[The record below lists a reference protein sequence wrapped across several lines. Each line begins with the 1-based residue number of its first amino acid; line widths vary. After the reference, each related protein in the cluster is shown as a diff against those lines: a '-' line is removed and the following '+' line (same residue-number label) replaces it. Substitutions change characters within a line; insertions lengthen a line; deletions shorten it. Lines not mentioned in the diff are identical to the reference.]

1 MLEIEQHTKLP
12 RLLDLDDSPSV
23 TRRRRYWRYV
33 HRWRRRLSYLWRQ
46 DVPGESDGVEIARG
60 VDDLLA
66 ITLLLDYFR
75 RSGYADMPPIPEVYE
90 HLSRP
95 TVAAIATAIAATVA
109 DPFVSAVLDPQAFA
123 DTLPVPRRVV
133 IDNWQRRLGDATWLL
148 YRDRR
153 IPLSLFGDFHQV
165 CTGNPLNTES
175 SDTEGRGK
183 RRERGMFYTPAPI
196 VDYLVATTL
205 APLLSDR
212 HPEEILQLRVLDPSC
227 GCGAFLIACFR
238 YLSAWL
244 EHHPDCDNETARRLS
259 LELIERVLHG
269 CDIDPGAVSWTIRL
283 QLLAA
288 WETLRSLTD
297 SQSVESTLSV
307 PALQDT
313 IRCRSFLDLA
323 TVQSSPSPSLLS
335 YDAIL
340 GGPPFVRFEQLY
352 NTQRD
357 QLPLYRRRYLS
368 ARQGQYDLYMLFIE
382 QALDL
387 LNEGGRVAF
396 SLSNSFLRSDSGRM
410 VRGYIAAN
418 ACVEEIVE
426 FEDPKT
432 YDDAATQIALL
443 RLRKVIPRCEGRY
456 AVIEGRG
463 RLRRKLEQLASDQP
477 DSDISTRSLPP
488 EATASSR
495 WKLASSDDSRWL
507 ERVRLSGVPLGRLV
521 AVEFGLS
528 TGIDRLL
535 LLKKTGQVAGG
546 IVLAKSRD
554 NKDHTIRLEETATRS
569 VVRGHQLRGYQPP
582 KLQHVYP
589 FPYDTKGR
597 AFVEDDLR
605 VRFPLMYAYLLRKQA
620 ELSKRTLAKGCPWHS
635 TFCRQPE
642 RLAQGPR
649 LLSAKITSGNSFSL
663 IDNSQLLAHNSVVVL
678 TDRRGTLDLYYLLGI
693 VNSKIFTRY
702 VSLTMPKINVGRYS
716 LQLSRLRRF
725 PVPDP
730 ENKKTRKT
738 SQAISSLVHDIVQQS
753 LRRPPSQELFTAID
767 RQVADLYGVD
777 P

>member
-1 MLEIEQHTKLP
+1 MLEIAQHTKLP
-12 RLLDLDDSPSV
+12 RLLDLDDSPSA

-46 DVPGESDGVEIARG
+46 DVPGESDWAEIARG

-66 ITLLLDYFR
+66 IALLLDYFR
-75 RSGYADMPPIPEVYE
+75 RTGHADFPPIAEI
-90 HLSRP
+90 HQRLSRP
-95 TVAAIATAIAATVA
+95 TVAAIAIAIATTVT
-109 DPFVSAVLDPQAFA
+109 DPFVSAVLDPQIIS
-123 DTLPVPRRVV
+123 DTLPVPCRVV
-133 IDNWQRRLGDATWLL
+133 ADNWQRRLGNATWLL

-153 IPLSLFGDFHQV
+153 IPLSFFGDFHQI
-165 CTGNPLNTES
+165 CMANPLDTEP
-175 SDTEGRGK
+175 SDTEGRGN
-183 RRERGMFYTPAPI
+183 RRARGMFYTPAPI

-205 APLLSDR
+205 APLLRDR
-212 HPEEILQLRVLDPSC
+212 RPEEVLQLRVLDPSC
-227 GCGAFLIACFR
+227 GCGAFLIACYR
-238 YLSAWL
+238 YVSTWF

-259 LELIERVLHG
+259 LEVIERVLYG

-288 WETLRSLTD
+288 WETLRSHTD
-297 SQSVESTLSV
+297 SQSFESTLSV
-307 PALQDT
+307 PSLQDT
-313 IRCRSFLDLA
+313 IRCKSFLNLA
-323 TVQSSPSPSLLS
+323 TFQSSPSPSSLS
-335 YDAIL
+335 YDAII
-340 GGPPFVRFEQLY
+340 GGPPFVRLEQLHR
-352 NTQRD
+352 TQWD

-443 RLRKVIPRCEGRY
+443 RLRKVRPRYEGRY

-463 RLRRKLEQLASDQP
+463 RLRHKLEQLASGHP
-477 DSDISTRSLPP
+477 DSDISTRPLPP
-488 EATASSR
+488 EAMVSSR
-495 WKLASSDDSRWL
+495 WKLASSDDGRWL
-507 ERVRLSGVPLGRLV
+507 ERVRQAGVPLGHLV
-521 AVEFGLS
+521 SIESGLS

-535 LLKKTGQVAGG
+535 LLKKIGRAADG
-546 IVLAKSRD
+546 IIIAKSRG
-554 NKDHTIRLEETATRS
+554 NNDHTIQLEETATRS
-569 VVRGHQLRGYQPP
+569 VVRGYQLRGCQPP

-589 FPYDTKGR
+589 FPYDAKGR
-597 AFVEDDLR
+597 TFVEDDLR
-605 VRFPLMYAYLLRKQA
+605 VRFPLMYAYLLRKQT
-620 ELSKRTLAKGCPWHS
+620 ELSKRDLAKGCPWHS
-635 TFCRQPE
+635 PFYRQPE

-649 LLSAKITSGNSFSL
+649 LMSAKITSGNSFSIINDL
-663 IDNSQLLAHNSVVVL
+663 QLLAHSSVVVL
-678 TDRRGTLDLYYLLGI
+678 TDHTGTLDPYYLLGI

-702 VSLTMPKINVGRYS
+702 ISLTMPKINVGRYS

-730 ENKKTRKT
+730 ANENTRHT
-738 SQAISSLVHDIVQQS
+738 SQAISSLVHDLVQQS
-753 LRRPPSQELFTAID
+753 LRLPPSQELLIAVD
-767 RQVADLYGVD
+767 RKVANLYGVD